1 LFVSETNPQVLTS
14 FHSKRFDWPLQI
26 KFLFCDVVQMHQIS
40 DSPCLLYE
48 KDKEMK
54 NFFSKKGNIWGVV
67 ELQKQEMPEIKC
79 FL

>member
-1 LFVSETNPQVLTS
+1 
-14 FHSKRFDWPLQI
+14 
-26 KFLFCDVVQMHQIS
+26 MHQIS

-67 ELQKQEMPEIKC
+67 ELQKQEMPEIKW